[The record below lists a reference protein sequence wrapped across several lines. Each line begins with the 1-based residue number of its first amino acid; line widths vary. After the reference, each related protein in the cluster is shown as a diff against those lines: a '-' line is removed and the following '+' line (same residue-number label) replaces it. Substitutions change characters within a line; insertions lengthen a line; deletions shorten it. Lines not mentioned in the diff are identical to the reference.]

1 MRKSKIIFLLLVI
14 ISPVILLS
22 GCHIQNETYRANHQ
36 DTWAKIKKRGTL
48 TIGVDDSFVPM
59 DFRKKN
65 GQLVGYD
72 VDLSRA
78 VCKVLGLKADF
89 QSIDWSMKKT
99 ELKNGTIDC
108 IWNGYT
114 ATPSRLKRIAFS
126 RVYELSGQSLV
137 VRKDS
142 GINNFS
148 EMRGKRLGVQESST
162 AQTDLNKYPKV
173 LKDTIK
179 DKKPILYQ
187 DNSSAFMDLQAGRTQ
202 GVLAGTV
209 YAGYY
214 ATHIA
219 HSNNYK
225 PIPANKYPSDRVAIG
240 MRKGDRTLIKKV
252 NYALGVLQ
260 KDGTLRRIN
269 KKWLG
274 INSNYL
280 GPTNEFAKSNNQR

>member
-1 MRKSKIIFLLLVI
+1 MKKLKIFFLLVVI
-14 ISPVILLS
+14 ICPLTLLS
-22 GCHIQNETYRANHQ
+22 GCHIRNETYRANHQ

-89 QSIDWSMKKT
+89 QSIDWAMKET

-142 GINNFS
+142 GITNFAG
-148 EMRGKRLGVQESST
+148 MKGKTLGVQESST
-162 AQTDLNKYPKV
+162 AQTDLNKYPAV
-173 LKDTIK
+173 LKNIIK
-179 DKKPILYQ
+179 NRRPILYQ

-214 ATHIA
+214 ATRIA
-219 HSNNYK
+219 NSNNYK
-225 PIPANKYPSDRVAIG
+225 LIPATKYPSDRVAIG
-240 MRKGDRTLIKKV
+240 MRKGDQTLIRKI

-260 KDGTLRRIN
+260 KNGTLRRIN

-280 GPTNEFAKSNNQR
+280 GPTNEFTESNNNR

>member
-1 MRKSKIIFLLLVI
+1 MKRIKILFLLLI
-14 ISPVILLS
+14 ITIPTMLLS
-22 GCHIQNETYRANHQ
+22 GCHVQNETYRANHE
-36 DTWAKIKKRGTL
+36 DTWSRIKKRGTL
-48 TIGVDDSFVPM
+48 KIGVDDSFVPM
-59 DFRKKN
+59 DFRKRN

-78 VCKVLGLKADF
+78 VCKVLGIKADF
-89 QSIDWSMKKT
+89 QSIDWSMKET

-137 VRKDS
+137 VRKNS
-142 GINNFS
+142 GISNFA
-148 EMRGKRLGVQESST
+148 MMKGKTLGVQESST

-173 LKDTIK
+173 LKDIIK
-179 DKKPILYQ
+179 NKQPILYQ

-202 GVLAGTV
+202 GVLAGTI

-225 PIPANKYPSDRVAIG
+225 LIPATQYPSDRVAIG
-240 MRKGDRTLIKKV
+240 MRKGDKTLIKKI

-274 INSNYL
+274 VNSNYL
-280 GPTNEFAKSNNQR
+280 GPTNEFTKSNNE

>member
-1 MRKSKIIFLLLVI
+1 M
-14 ISPVILLS
+14 LLS
-22 GCHIQNETYRANHQ
+22 GCHVQNETYRANHE
-36 DTWAKIKKRGTL
+36 DTWSRIKKRGTL
-48 TIGVDDSFVPM
+48 KIGVDDSFVPM
-59 DFRKKN
+59 DFRKRN

-78 VCKVLGLKADF
+78 VCKVLGIKADF
-89 QSIDWSMKKT
+89 QSIDWSMKET

-137 VRKDS
+137 VRKNS
-142 GINNFS
+142 GISNFA
-148 EMRGKRLGVQESST
+148 MMKGKTLGVQESST

-173 LKDTIK
+173 LKDIIK
-179 DKKPILYQ
+179 NKQPILYQ

-225 PIPANKYPSDRVAIG
+225 LIPATQYPSDQVAIG
-240 MRKGDRTLIKKV
+240 MRKGDKTLIKKI

-274 INSNYL
+274 VNSNYL
-280 GPTNEFAKSNNQR
+280 GPTNEFTKSNNNR

>member
-1 MRKSKIIFLLLVI
+1 MKKLKRMLI
-14 ISPVILLS
+14 VILLMLPVMGLS
-22 GCHIQNETYRANHQ
+22 GCVKHGVTWRANHV
-36 DTWAKIKKRGTL
+36 DTWSQIKKRGKL

-78 VCKVLGLKADF
+78 VCKVLGIKADF
-89 QSIDWSMKKT
+89 QSIDWSMKET
-99 ELKNGTIDC
+99 ELKNGTIDV

-114 ATPSRLKRIAFS
+114 ATPARRKRIAFS

-137 VRKDS
+137 VKKDS
-142 GINNFS
+142 GINQLS
-148 EMRGKRLGVQESST
+148 DMQGKVLGVQQSST

-173 LKDTIK
+173 LKNYIQDQ
-179 DKKPILYQ
+179 KPILYQ
-187 DNSSAFMDLQAGRTQ
+187 DNESAFLDLQAGRIQ
-202 GVLAGTV
+202 GVLAGTE

-225 PIPANKYPSDRVAIG
+225 LITTSQFPQDRVAVG
-240 MRKGDRTLIKKV
+240 MRKGDVTLRKKI

-260 KDGTLRRIN
+260 KNGTLRRIN

-274 INSNYL
+274 IDSNYL
-280 GPTNEFAKSNNQR
+280 GPISESR

>member
-1 MRKSKIIFLLLVI
+1 MKKLKRMMI
-14 ISPVILLS
+14 VILLMLPIMGLS
-22 GCHIQNETYRANHQ
+22 GCVKHSVTWRANHV
-36 DTWAKIKKRGTL
+36 DTWSQIKKRGKL

-78 VCKVLGLKADF
+78 VCKVLGIKADF
-89 QSIDWSMKKT
+89 QSIDWSMKET
-99 ELKNGTIDC
+99 ELKNGTIDV

-114 ATPSRLKRIAFS
+114 ATPARRKRIAFS

-137 VRKDS
+137 VKKDS
-142 GINNFS
+142 GINKLS
-148 EMRGKRLGVQESST
+148 DMQGKVLGVQQSST

-173 LKDTIK
+173 LKNYIQDQ
-179 DKKPILYQ
+179 KPILYQ
-187 DNSSAFMDLQAGRTQ
+187 DNESAFLDLQAGRIQ
-202 GVLAGTV
+202 GVLAGTE

-225 PIPANKYPSDRVAIG
+225 LITTSQFPQDRVAVG
-240 MRKGDRTLIKKV
+240 MRKGDVMLRKKI

-260 KDGTLRRIN
+260 KNGTLRRIN
-269 KKWLG
+269 KKWLS
-274 INSNYL
+274 IDSNYL
-280 GPTNEFAKSNNQR
+280 GPVSESR

>member
-1 MRKSKIIFLLLVI
+1 MKKLKRMLI
-14 ISPVILLS
+14 VILLMLPVMGLS
-22 GCHIQNETYRANHQ
+22 GCVKHSVTWRANHV
-36 DTWAKIKKRGTL
+36 DTWSQIKKRGKL

-78 VCKVLGLKADF
+78 VCKVLGIKADF
-89 QSIDWSMKKT
+89 QSIDWSMKET
-99 ELKNGTIDC
+99 ELKNGTIDV

-114 ATPSRLKRIAFS
+114 ATPARRKRIAFS

-137 VRKDS
+137 VKKDS
-142 GINNFS
+142 GINKLS
-148 EMRGKRLGVQESST
+148 DMQGKVLGVQQSST
-162 AQTDLNKYPKV
+162 AQTDLNKYPRV
-173 LKDTIK
+173 LKNYIQDQ
-179 DKKPILYQ
+179 KPILYQ
-187 DNSSAFMDLQAGRTQ
+187 DNESAFLDLQAGRIQ
-202 GVLAGTV
+202 GVLAGTE

-214 ATHIA
+214 ATHIT

-225 PIPANKYPSDRVAIG
+225 LITTSQFPQDRVAVG
-240 MRKGDRTLIKKV
+240 MRKGDVMLRKKI

-260 KDGTLRRIN
+260 KNGTLRRIN

-274 INSNYL
+274 IDSNYL
-280 GPTNEFAKSNNQR
+280 GPVSESR

>member
-1 MRKSKIIFLLLVI
+1 MKKLKRMLI
-14 ISPVILLS
+14 VILLMLPVMGLS
-22 GCHIQNETYRANHQ
+22 GCVKHGVTWRANHV
-36 DTWAKIKKRGTL
+36 DTWSQIKKRGKL

-78 VCKVLGLKADF
+78 VCKVLGIKADF
-89 QSIDWSMKKT
+89 QSIDWSMKET
-99 ELKNGTIDC
+99 ELKNGTIDV

-114 ATPSRLKRIAFS
+114 ATPARRKRIAFS

-137 VRKDS
+137 VKKDS
-142 GINNFS
+142 GINQLS
-148 EMRGKRLGVQESST
+148 DMQGKVLGVQQSST

-173 LKDTIK
+173 LKNYIQDQ
-179 DKKPILYQ
+179 KPILYQ
-187 DNSSAFMDLQAGRTQ
+187 DNESAFLDLQAGRIQ
-202 GVLAGTV
+202 GVLAGTE

-225 PIPANKYPSDRVAIG
+225 LITTSQFPQDRVAVG
-240 MRKGDRTLIKKV
+240 MRKGDVTLRKKI

-260 KDGTLRRIN
+260 KNGTLRRIN

-274 INSNYL
+274 IDSNYL
-280 GPTNEFAKSNNQR
+280 GPVSESR

>member
-1 MRKSKIIFLLLVI
+1 MKKLKRMMI
-14 ISPVILLS
+14 VILLMLPIMGLS
-22 GCHIQNETYRANHQ
+22 GCVKHSVTWRANHV
-36 DTWAKIKKRGTL
+36 DTWSQIKKRGKL

-78 VCKVLGLKADF
+78 VCKVLGIKADF
-89 QSIDWSMKKT
+89 QSIDWSMKET
-99 ELKNGTIDC
+99 ELKNGTIDV

-114 ATPSRLKRIAFS
+114 ATPARRKRIAFS

-137 VRKDS
+137 VKKDS
-142 GINNFS
+142 GINKLS
-148 EMRGKRLGVQESST
+148 DMQGKVLGVQQSST

-173 LKDTIK
+173 LKNYIQDQ
-179 DKKPILYQ
+179 KPILYQ
-187 DNSSAFMDLQAGRTQ
+187 DNESAFLDLQAGRIQ
-202 GVLAGTV
+202 GVLAGTE

-225 PIPANKYPSDRVAIG
+225 LITTSQFPQDRVAVG
-240 MRKGDRTLIKKV
+240 MRKGDVMLRKKI

-260 KDGTLRRIN
+260 KNGTLRRIN

-274 INSNYL
+274 IDSNYL
-280 GPTNEFAKSNNQR
+280 GPVSESR

>member
-1 MRKSKIIFLLLVI
+1 M
-14 ISPVILLS
+14 LLS
-22 GCHIQNETYRANHQ
+22 GCHVQNETYRANHE
-36 DTWAKIKKRGTL
+36 DTWSRIKKRGTL
-48 TIGVDDSFVPM
+48 KIGVDDSFVPM
-59 DFRKKN
+59 DFRKRN

-78 VCKVLGLKADF
+78 VCKVLGIKADF
-89 QSIDWSMKKT
+89 QSIDWSMKET

-137 VRKDS
+137 VRKNS
-142 GINNFS
+142 GISNFA
-148 EMRGKRLGVQESST
+148 MMKGKTLGVQESST

-173 LKDTIK
+173 LKDIIK
-179 DKKPILYQ
+179 NKQPILYQ

-202 GVLAGTV
+202 GVLAGTI

-225 PIPANKYPSDRVAIG
+225 LIPATQYPSDRVAIG
-240 MRKGDRTLIKKV
+240 MRKGDKTLIKKI

-274 INSNYL
+274 VNSNYL
-280 GPTNEFAKSNNQR
+280 GPTNEFTKSNNNR

>member
-1 MRKSKIIFLLLVI
+1 MKKVKILLMLFLITV
-14 ISPVILLS
+14 SATFLS

-48 TIGVDDSFVPM
+48 NIGVDDSFVPM
-59 DFRKKN
+59 DFRRRN

-78 VCKVLGLKADF
+78 VCKVLGIKANF
-89 QSIDWSMKKT
+89 QSIDWSMKET

-114 ATPSRLKRIAFS
+114 ATPSRRKRIAFS

-142 GINNFS
+142 GINK
-148 EMRGKRLGVQESST
+148 MADMKGKILGVQESST
-162 AQTDLNKYPKV
+162 AQTDLNKYPRV
-173 LKDTIK
+173 LKDIIK
-179 DKKPILYQ
+179 NKKPILYQ
-187 DNSSAFMDLQAGRTQ
+187 NNSDAFMDLQAGRTQ
-202 GVLAGTV
+202 GILSGTV

-214 ATHIA
+214 ATHLA
-219 HSNNYK
+219 HNNNYK
-225 PIPANKYPSDRVAIG
+225 LINATQYPADRVAIG
-240 MRKGDRTLIKKV
+240 MRKGDTTLVKKI

-280 GPTNEFAKSNNQR
+280 GPTNEFAKSNSQR